1 MRGHDL
7 LILSRGDFA
16 RLMDAVFDLFGG
28 RAIY

>member
-7 LILSRGDFA
+7 LTLSRGDIA

-28 RAIY
+28 RATY